1 MTISS
6 PDDEVNRSSWYTFW
20 EAATAINAMCV
31 GTGKAGIWAGIG
43 EYLEN
48 DESWPAVGF

>member
-6 PDDEVNRSSWYTFW
+6 PDDEVDHSSWYTFW

-48 DESWPAVGF
+48 DESWPALGF